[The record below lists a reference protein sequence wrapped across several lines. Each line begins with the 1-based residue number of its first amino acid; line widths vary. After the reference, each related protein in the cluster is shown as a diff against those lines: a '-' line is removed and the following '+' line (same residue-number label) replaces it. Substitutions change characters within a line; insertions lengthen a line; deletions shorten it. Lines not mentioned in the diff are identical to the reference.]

1 VGFVDFYA
9 GRQKFGVM
17 RMRTRDR
24 KIGIA
29 PVRQEKPDIGA
40 AQRGVD
46 VRLLLPDRS
55 DSNLS
60 IARAHSH
67 YSELL
72 AAGVKIYETHDLVLH
87 SKTVVIDGVWSVIG
101 SSNFDHRS
109 VIFND
114 EVDVVV
120 VGSETAKELETMFA
134 DDQNAA
140 TKIDLK
146 AWKGRSL
153 SQRINEAIAFT
164 WEKLL

>member
-1 VGFVDFYA
+1 MENLV
-9 GRQKFGVM
+9 
-17 RMRTRDR
+17 
-24 KIGIA
+24 
-29 PVRQEKPDIGA
+29 GA
-40 AQRGVD
+40 ARRGVD

-55 DSNLS
+55 DSDLS

-72 AAGVKIYETHDLVLH
+72 EAGAKIYETHDLVLH

-120 VGSETAKELETMFA
+120 VGSETAKELEAMFA

-140 TKIDLK
+140 TQIDFK
-146 AWKGRSL
+146 EWKDRSF
-153 SQRINEAIAFT
+153 R
-164 WEKLL
+164 KG